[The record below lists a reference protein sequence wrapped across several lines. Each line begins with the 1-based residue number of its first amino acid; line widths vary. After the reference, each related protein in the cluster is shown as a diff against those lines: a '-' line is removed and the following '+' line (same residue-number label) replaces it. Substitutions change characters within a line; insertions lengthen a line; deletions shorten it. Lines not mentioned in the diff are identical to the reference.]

1 MGLIVICELLK
12 ALWNV
17 QIKGIKLNFKITSI
31 ITDFSEQSN
40 EEKSQF
46 PFFLSSDVF

>member
-17 QIKGIKLNFKITSI
+17 QIKGIKLDFKIANL
-31 ITDFSEQSN
+31 ITGCSEQSN
-40 EEKSQF
+40 EEESQF
-46 PFFLSSDVF
+46 LFFLSSDVF

>member
-17 QIKGIKLNFKITSI
+17 QIKEIKSDFKITNL
-31 ITDFSEQSN
+31 ITGFSEQSI

-46 PFFLSSDVF
+46 SSFLSSDVF